1 MNGRDEEMES
11 EQDHQQPAGSQP
23 RHGFNLKSV
32 SDSWL
37 DDASGLN
44 SCDLRGH
51 GVAAPSCV
59 LDSRHLIIE
68 HWKEKR
74 TEKKESFSD
83 AHHHKRSWPPT

>member
-51 GVAAPSCV
+51 GVAAV
-59 LDSRHLIIE
+59 LRVGQSTPNHRALERKTHG
-68 HWKEKR
+68 EKGV
-74 TEKKESFSD
+74 FF
-83 AHHHKRSWPPT
+83 